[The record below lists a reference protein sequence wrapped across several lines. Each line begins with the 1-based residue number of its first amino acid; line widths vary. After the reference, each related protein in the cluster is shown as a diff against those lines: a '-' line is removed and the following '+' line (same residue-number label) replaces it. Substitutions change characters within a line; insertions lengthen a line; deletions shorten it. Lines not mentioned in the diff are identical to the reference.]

1 MKMKEVALP
10 QNGFENADVM
20 LQCVFDGAIIP
31 GDLALIVEELL
42 MIDDNI

>member
-1 MKMKEVALP
+1 MMIDGVALP
-10 QNGFENADVM
+10 RNVFLSTDVM

-42 MIDDNI
+42 MIDDSI